1 VRALVLQL
9 DDDAP
14 AGVLGEWLAERGF
27 EVETVALHEGRRP
40 PAVDGHDLV
49 VSLGSEHS
57 AYDDT
62 VPWQADL
69 QQTFRAADEA
79 GSRILGV
86 CFGGQALARAL
97 GGEARR
103 AARPELGWLSIGAVG
118 AAQEAVSD
126 GPWFSWHSDEMV
138 PPPDAE
144 ILAANDSGVQLWR
157 LRGHIGLQ
165 FHPEASVE
173 IIDSWLASAAE
184 KVRARGADP
193 DELSAE
199 SHRRAGEAR
208 ERAFALFDALLGAR
222 VA

>member
-1 VRALVLQL
+1 
-9 DDDAP
+9 
-14 AGVLGEWLAERGF
+14 VLGEWLDARGH
-27 EVETVALHEGRRP
+27 EVETVAVYAGQRP
-40 PAVDGHDLV
+40 PAVDGYDLV

-57 AYDDT
+57 AYDDK

-69 QQTFRAADEA
+69 QRTLRAADEA
-79 GSRILGV
+79 GVRALGV

-103 AARPELGWLSIGAVG
+103 AARPELGWLSIGARDGLV
-118 AAQEAVSD
+118 AD

-138 PPPDAE
+138 PPPAAE

-173 IIDSWLASAAE
+173 IIDGWLESAPE
-184 KVRARGADP
+184 KARARGVDP
-193 DELSAE
+193 HELSAE
-199 SHRRAGEAR
+199 THRRAGDAR
-208 ERAFALFDALLGAR
+208 ERAFALFDALLG
-222 VA
+222 